1 MASEADQN
9 QPTKKP
15 TLADNHGEED
25 EDFISRL
32 PDTILHMILSKLEMR
47 DAAVTTAVS
56 KRWAPVFTTL
66 PSLKIDGNSF
76 NPRVLAYPDHWEPY
90 VEDADKWMESLF
102 SVLDSRKTPIE
113 KFEIDVGIFA
123 KCDGYFHVV
132 FRELCGAGVK
142 ELLILNN
149 AFDHI
154 YDLPSPVF
162 SCNTIVNLE
171 LLYCSIEVPSKLTG
185 LRSVK
190 SLKLRHVTVADIDL
204 RRMISRCN
212 AMEKL
217 VITDCNKVENIVI
230 RGPSLLELVIN
241 FCRPVGISLKSVP
254 RLAFVEVS
262 LIYDYNSWF
271 EYYASFEE
279 RFAAREDSDED
290 FFTYC
295 SNDNSFRDTGKTFE
309 GTNEAT
315 NLMAFLNRIRSVK
328 DLRLNFSNEYRAML
342 SKEGIA
348 LPTRLSPKCYLV
360 ELRKL
365 QLSWPSNYH
374 TFNTLVSC
382 LLNSSPHL
390 MEIIICVDA
399 SSDDKYRHFALE
411 LDFWDKQLPAE
422 CVKHHMTTATFYY
435 GYISEDCF
443 GFPKF
448 LLLNARNL
456 KNMNI
461 FYTGKLKDKPET
473 ADKIKHEVL
482 AVQQAS
488 PDVEMTIKP
497 LISRFQY
504 SDDDGDLS

>member
-1 MASEADQN
+1 MASVPDQN

-15 TLADNHGEED
+15 TLANNHGEEE
-25 EDFISRL
+25 EDFISCL

-66 PSLKIDGNSF
+66 PSLKINTDSF
-76 NPRVLAYPDHWEPY
+76 NPRVPTDPERWEPH
-90 VEDADKWMESLF
+90 VEDADEWIDALC
-102 SVLDSRKTPIE
+102 SVLDSRITPVE
-113 KFEIDVGIFA
+113 KFEIDVGILELYNE
-123 KCDGYFHVV
+123 YFYVL
-132 FRELCGAGVK
+132 FRELCVAGVE
-142 ELLILNN
+142 ELLITNS
-149 AFDHI
+149 DIHDMYQI
-154 YDLPSPVF
+154 PSPVF

-171 LLYCSIEVPSKLTG
+171 LSFCHLVVPSKLTG

-190 SLKLRHVTVADIDL
+190 SLMLYCVTVADIDL
-204 RRMISRCN
+204 RRMISRCK

-217 VITDCNKVENIVI
+217 VISDCHKVENIVI
-230 RGPSLLELVIN
+230 RGPSLLELEISSS
-241 FCRPVGISLKSVP
+241 RPFAISLKSVP
-254 RLAFVEVS
+254 RLAIVNVRFR
-262 LIYDYNSWF
+262 YDYFLWRNA
-271 EYYASFEE
+271 YASYEE
-279 RFAAREDSDED
+279 RMAFYEDGDEYFGPSDCEK
-290 FFTYC
+290 
-295 SNDNSFRDTGKTFE
+295 SFE

-315 NLMAFLNRIRSVK
+315 KLMAFLNRIRGVK
-328 DLRLNFSNEYRAML
+328 DLRLTFSNEYHMIL

-360 ELRKL
+360 DLKKL

-374 TFNTLVSC
+374 TFNSIISC

-390 MEIIICVDA
+390 MEIIICVDT
-399 SSDDKYRHFALE
+399 SYDSRHRCFALE

-422 CVKHHMTTATFYY
+422 SIKHHVTTATFYLQD
-435 GYISEDCF
+435 YISESFF

-461 FYTGKLKDKPET
+461 FYTGKLKNKPET
-473 ADKIKHEVL
+473 AEKIKQEVL
-482 AVQQAS
+482 AVQKAS

-497 LISRFQY
+497 IISRY
-504 SDDDGDLS
+504 MYN